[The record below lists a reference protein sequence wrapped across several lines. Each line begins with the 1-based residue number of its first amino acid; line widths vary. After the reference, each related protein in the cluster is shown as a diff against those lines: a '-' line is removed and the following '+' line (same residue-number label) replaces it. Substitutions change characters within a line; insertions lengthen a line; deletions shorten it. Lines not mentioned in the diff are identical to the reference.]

1 MQNYNLEADGVI
13 KMCNQKK
20 KDLEVIIQSI
30 NYVAKLSAQTDNE
43 WVKCLKKRA
52 KQDPEEVKT
61 SIHDAK
67 KAVKELVEDLIE
79 LEKVVTVD
87 ECEEWSNYISGQ
99 IVDKQYG
106 DCAANAE
113 LIENK
118 WNVIKAKVTKASE
131 KYGAEGVLMKAAT
144 AEKERLTALNLEE
157 GCTSALSTTI
167 AKDRW
172 VGDKKRKRC
181 IAMDEDNQDVN
192 ECYYENIKYPEGQEP
207 GEGEEKKVLVYND
220 GLVYWCDAPADANED
235 EEAQQQAEG
244 EEGQYNANDYKLP
257 IINMINPQTCLP
269 GGVSS

>member
-30 NYVAKLSAQTDNE
+30 NYVAELSAQTDNE

-99 IVDKQYG
+99 IVDK
-106 DCAANAE
+106 
-113 LIENK
+113 
-118 WNVIKAKVTKASE
+118 
-131 KYGAEGVLMKAAT
+131 
-144 AEKERLTALNLEE
+144 
-157 GCTSALSTTI
+157 
-167 AKDRW
+167 
-172 VGDKKRKRC
+172 
-181 IAMDEDNQDVN
+181 
-192 ECYYENIKYPEGQEP
+192 
-207 GEGEEKKVLVYND
+207 
-220 GLVYWCDAPADANED
+220 
-235 EEAQQQAEG
+235 
-244 EEGQYNANDYKLP
+244 
-257 IINMINPQTCLP
+257 
-269 GGVSS
+269 